1 MVEVEVK
8 LPLTGKD
15 DLVDKLIE
23 SGFKQ
28 GNRVRETDIYF
39 NGIDRDFRKSDE
51 ALRIRKTESIDGGA
65 ITADHDELANDLSD
79 EEHVLTY
86 KGKKLDNISMS
97 REEIEIKIDDF
108 EGMKT
113 VLVSLGF
120 RPVFPVIKERQYYH
134 SEEMTACL
142 DFVKDLGWFLE
153 LEIIVECEDE
163 RECALD
169 MIKKQI
175 EELGFSMDD
184 TIRTSYLSMLEAKE
198 K

>member
-1 MVEVEVK
+1 MVEVDVK
-8 LPLTGKD
+8 LPLTGKCD
-15 DLVDKLIE
+15 IANKLVE

-65 ITADHDELANDLSD
+65 MTSDSDELAKNLSN
-79 EEHVLTY
+79 EVHVLTY

-97 REEIEIKIDDF
+97 REETEIKIDDF
-108 EGMKT
+108 DGMKT
-113 VLVSLGF
+113 VLESLGF
-120 RPVFPVIKERQYYH
+120 RPVFPVIKERQYYY

-153 LEIIVECEDE
+153 LEIIVECEDK

-184 TIRTSYLSMLEAKE
+184 TIRTSYLSMFEAKE

>member
-8 LPLTGKD
+8 LPLTGKCD
-15 DLVDKLIE
+15 IANKLVE
-23 SGFKQ
+23 SGFKS
-28 GNRVRETDIYF
+28 GNKVRETDIYF
-39 NGIDRDFRKSDE
+39 NGVDRDFRKSDE

-65 ITADHDELANDLSD
+65 ITADSDELAKNLSD
-79 EEHVLTY
+79 EVHVLTY

-108 EGMKT
+108 DGMKI
-113 VLVSLGF
+113 VLESLGF
-120 RPVFPVIKERQYYH
+120 KPVFPVIKERQYYY
-134 SEEMTACL
+134 SEDMTACL
-142 DFVKDLGWFLE
+142 DFVKDLGRFLE
-153 LEIIVECEDE
+153 LEILVGCENE